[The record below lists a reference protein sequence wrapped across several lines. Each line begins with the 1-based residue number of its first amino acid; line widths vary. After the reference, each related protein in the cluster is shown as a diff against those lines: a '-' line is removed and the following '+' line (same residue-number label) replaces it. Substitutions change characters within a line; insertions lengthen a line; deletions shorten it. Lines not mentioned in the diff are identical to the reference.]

1 MIKYSVV
8 EQAVM
13 GKIPSSCHA
22 TLHIAAANRM
32 TIGAIMSIPT
42 LYLQGLQ
49 LMLMGMGF
57 VFIFLGLL
65 VALVSLMSQVLNL
78 LNDRSAKVAIVAEP
92 VTGEDLMSDPELISV
107 ITTAVQS
114 YRKQQQESN

>member
-1 MIKYSVV
+1 
-8 EQAVM
+8 
-13 GKIPSSCHA
+13 
-22 TLHIAAANRM
+22 
-32 TIGAIMSIPT
+32 MSIPA
-42 LYLQGLQ
+42 LFIQGLQ

-65 VALVSLMSQVLNL
+65 VALVSLMSQVLKL
-78 LNDRSAKVAIVAEP
+78 LNDESAKVAIVAEP

>member
-1 MIKYSVV
+1 
-8 EQAVM
+8 
-13 GKIPSSCHA
+13 
-22 TLHIAAANRM
+22 
-32 TIGAIMSIPT
+32 MSIPT

-49 LMLMGMGF
+49 LMLVGMGF

-65 VALVSLMSQVLNL
+65 VALVSLMSQVLKL
-78 LNDRSAKVAIVAEP
+78 LNDESAKVAIVAEP